1 MLKAQYASTGWVGG
15 FLEKQS
21 EQAPPPSYYKPGAA
35 GKQAVENREAEV
47 PGEYRR
53 TADKVGLVTRRVAE
67 YRKVLPLCME
77 KGHIKYIFRINRP

>member
-1 MLKAQYASTGWVGG
+1 M
-15 FLEKQS
+15 EKQS

-47 PGEYRR
+47 PGDWEYRR
-53 TADKVGLVTRRVAE
+53 TADKVGPALCHTDGNGPVTRRVAE